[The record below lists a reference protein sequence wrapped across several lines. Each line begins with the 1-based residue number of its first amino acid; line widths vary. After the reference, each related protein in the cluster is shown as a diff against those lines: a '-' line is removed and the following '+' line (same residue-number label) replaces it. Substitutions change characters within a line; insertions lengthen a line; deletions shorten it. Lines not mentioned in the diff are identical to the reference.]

1 MLVKKVGVLLSEIS
15 TFYKKDSVEGT
26 MFAIMSMI
34 KGVKMAEQTLFGRQ
48 SRYNSV
54 CVRCYMCS
62 SCC

>member
-1 MLVKKVGVLLSEIS
+1 
-15 TFYKKDSVEGT
+15 

-54 CVRCYMCS
+54 CIRCYMCS

>member
-1 MLVKKVGVLLSEIS
+1 MLVKNGGAFLSGIS
-15 TFYKKDSVEGT
+15 TFFKKDSVEGT
-26 MFAIMSMI
+26 VFTIMSMI

-54 CVRCYMCS
+54 CIRCYMCS